1 MGHHHHHHHHH
12 HSSGHIDDD
21 DKHMLEMRNGMRKI
35 IAGVFIFVFLI
46 SNLYADLVAEV
57 TTGVIQKPLVTVV
70 SDNVVDQFPQQVNS
84 VIVADLNHNAKLQAN
99 DTIKYEIKQKQN
111 IPWKSLKS
119 DYVVLTKYTNN
130 SYNNYTV
137 EVQILKRNDTSYL
150 QAITYKNINVSLMR
164 TLAHKISNY
173 VYQKLTGNQGFFLT
187 KLAYVKVSNPYARYG
202 RLYELIISDYDGY
215 NKHVVLRQTDNPI
228 ATPSWSNDG
237 RYIVY
242 SSYSGGSMGVY
253 TLEIATG
260 KVTRITNYKGINSS
274 PSFSPDGKE
283 IALALS
289 KGYSDQTNIYIMN
302 LSTKALKR
310 ITINGIN
317 TAPKFSPNGQSIVF
331 TSDREGRPNIY
342 VASVN
347 SKYPQSSILSTKI
360 HQAYEPNYTPDGK
373 NIVFMN
379 QSSRTSGTQ
388 IADFNLANGSV
399 TNITNGKAD
408 SSPTVSPYGD
418 MVAYISTNTR
428 GYSSLDMVSL
438 DGDNHFNIE
447 TADNGNILIQSPSWS
462 PKNFYPYDVPDYA

>member
-1 MGHHHHHHHHH
+1 
-12 HSSGHIDDD
+12 
-21 DKHMLEMRNGMRKI
+21 MRKI

-46 SNLYADLVAEV
+46 SNLYAALVAEV

-274 PSFSPDGKE
+274 PSLSPDGKE

-373 NIVFMN
+373 KYSIYE
-379 QSSRTSGTQ
+379 SKLTHKRY
-388 IADFNLANGSV
+388 ANC
-399 TNITNGKAD
+399 
-408 SSPTVSPYGD
+408 
-418 MVAYISTNTR
+418 
-428 GYSSLDMVSL
+428 
-438 DGDNHFNIE
+438 
-447 TADNGNILIQSPSWS
+447 
-462 PKNFYPYDVPDYA
+462 

>member
-1 MGHHHHHHHHH
+1 
-12 HSSGHIDDD
+12 
-21 DKHMLEMRNGMRKI
+21 MRKI

-46 SNLYADLVAEV
+46 SNLYAALVAEV

-274 PSFSPDGKE
+274 PSLSPDGKE

-462 PKNFYPYDVPDYA
+462 PKNF

>member
-1 MGHHHHHHHHH
+1 
-12 HSSGHIDDD
+12 
-21 DKHMLEMRNGMRKI
+21 MRKI

-187 KLAYVKVSNPYARYG
+187 KLAYVKVSNLYARYG

-302 LSTKALKR
+302 LATKALKR

-388 IADFNLANGSV
+388 IADFNLVNGSV

-462 PKNFYPYDVPDYA
+462 PKNF

>member
-1 MGHHHHHHHHH
+1 
-12 HSSGHIDDD
+12 
-21 DKHMLEMRNGMRKI
+21 MRKI
-35 IAGVFIFVFLI
+35 IVSFSIFIFFI

-84 VIVADLNHNAKLQAN
+84 VIVTDLNHNAKLQGN
-99 DTIKYEIKQKQN
+99 DTIKYEIKQKQD

-119 DYVVLTKYTNN
+119 DYVVLTKYTKN

-137 EVQILKRNDTSYL
+137 EVQILKRNDTSYF
-150 QAITYKNINVSLMR
+150 QAITYKNINIALIR

-173 VYQKLTGNQGFFLT
+173 VYHKLTGEHGFFLT

-260 KVTRITNYKGINSS
+260 KVTRMTNYKGINSA
-274 PSFSPDGKE
+274 PSFSPNGKE

-289 KGYSDQTNIYIMN
+289 KGYSDQTNIYILN
-302 LSTKALKR
+302 LATKALKR

-331 TSDREGRPNIY
+331 TSDRDSRPNIY

-347 SKYPQSSILSTKI
+347 SKYPQSSILSARI
-360 HQAYEPNYTPDGK
+360 YQAYEPNYTPDGK

-379 QSSRTSGTQ
+379 QSSRSSGTQ
-388 IADFNLANGSV
+388 IADFNLASG
-399 TNITNGKAD
+399 NITTLTTGKAD
-408 SSPTVSPYGD
+408 SSPTVSPYGGD
-418 MVAYISTNTR
+418 MITYISTNTR

-447 TADNGNILIQSPSWS
+447 SADNGNILIQSPSWS
-462 PKNFYPYDVPDYA
+462 PKNF

>member
-1 MGHHHHHHHHH
+1 
-12 HSSGHIDDD
+12 
-21 DKHMLEMRNGMRKI
+21 MRKI
-35 IAGVFIFVFLI
+35 IVSFSIFVFFI

-84 VIVADLNHNAKLQAN
+84 VIVADLNHNAKLQGN
-99 DTIKYEIKQKQN
+99 DTIKYEIKQKQY

-119 DYVVLTKYTNN
+119 DYVVLTKYTKN

-137 EVQILKRNDTSYL
+137 EVQILKRNDTSYF
-150 QAITYKNINVSLMR
+150 QAITYKNINVALMR
-164 TLAHKISNY
+164 TLAHEISNY
-173 VYQKLTGNQGFFLT
+173 VYHKLTGEQGFFKT

-260 KVTRITNYKGINSS
+260 KVTCLTNYKGINSA
-274 PSFSPDGKE
+274 PSFSPNGKE

-289 KGYSDQTNIYIMN
+289 EGYSDQTNIYILN
-302 LSTKALKR
+302 LATKELKR

-331 TSDREGRPNIY
+331 TSDRDGRPNIY

-360 HQAYEPNYTPDGK
+360 YQAYEPNYTPDGK

-379 QSSRTSGTQ
+379 QSSRSSGTQ
-388 IADFNLANGSV
+388 IADFNLASG
-399 TNITNGKAD
+399 NITTLTTGKAD
-408 SSPTVSPYGD
+408 SSPIVSPYGD
-418 MVAYISTNTR
+418 MITYISTNPR

-447 TADNGNILIQSPSWS
+447 SADNGNILIQSPSWS
-462 PKNFYPYDVPDYA
+462 PKNF

>member
-1 MGHHHHHHHHH
+1 M
-12 HSSGHIDDD
+12 
-21 DKHMLEMRNGMRKI
+21 
-35 IAGVFIFVFLI
+35 I

-84 VIVADLNHNAKLQAN
+84 VMVADLNHNAKLQAN

-187 KLAYVKVSNPYARYG
+187 KLAYVKVSNLYARYG

-289 KGYSDQTNIYIMN
+289 KR
-302 LSTKALKR
+302 L
-310 ITINGIN
+310 
-317 TAPKFSPNGQSIVF
+317 F
-331 TSDREGRPNIY
+331 
-342 VASVN
+342 
-347 SKYPQSSILSTKI
+347 
-360 HQAYEPNYTPDGK
+360 
-373 NIVFMN
+373 
-379 QSSRTSGTQ
+379 
-388 IADFNLANGSV
+388 
-399 TNITNGKAD
+399 
-408 SSPTVSPYGD
+408 
-418 MVAYISTNTR
+418 
-428 GYSSLDMVSL
+428 
-438 DGDNHFNIE
+438 
-447 TADNGNILIQSPSWS
+447 
-462 PKNFYPYDVPDYA
+462 

>member
-1 MGHHHHHHHHH
+1 
-12 HSSGHIDDD
+12 
-21 DKHMLEMRNGMRKI
+21 MRNGMRKI
-35 IAGVFIFVFLI
+35 IAGVSIFVFLI

-119 DYVVLTKYTNN
+119 DYVVLTKYTKNA
-130 SYNNYTV
+130 YNNYTV

-302 LSTKALKR
+302 LATKALKR

-462 PKNFYPYDVPDYA
+462 PKNF

>member
-1 MGHHHHHHHHH
+1 
-12 HSSGHIDDD
+12 
-21 DKHMLEMRNGMRKI
+21 MRKI

-84 VIVADLNHNAKLQAN
+84 VMVADLNHNAKLQAN

-187 KLAYVKVSNPYARYG
+187 KLAYVKVSNLYARYG

-228 ATPSWSNDG
+228 AMPSWSNDG

-302 LSTKALKR
+302 LATKALKR

-388 IADFNLANGSV
+388 IADFNLVNGSV

-462 PKNFYPYDVPDYA
+462 PKNF

>member
-1 MGHHHHHHHHH
+1 
-12 HSSGHIDDD
+12 
-21 DKHMLEMRNGMRKI
+21 MRKI
-35 IAGVFIFVFLI
+35 IAGVSIFVFLI

-119 DYVVLTKYTNN
+119 DYVVLTKYTKNA
-130 SYNNYTV
+130 YNNYTV

-302 LSTKALKR
+302 LATKALKR

-342 VASVN
+342 VALVN

-462 PKNFYPYDVPDYA
+462 PKNF

>member
-1 MGHHHHHHHHH
+1 
-12 HSSGHIDDD
+12 
-21 DKHMLEMRNGMRKI
+21 MRKI

-462 PKNFYPYDVPDYA
+462 PKNF